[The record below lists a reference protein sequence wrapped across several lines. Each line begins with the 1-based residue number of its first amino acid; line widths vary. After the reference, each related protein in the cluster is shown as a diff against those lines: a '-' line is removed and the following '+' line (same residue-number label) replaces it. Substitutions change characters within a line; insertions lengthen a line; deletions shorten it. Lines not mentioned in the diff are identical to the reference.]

1 MLAPALLLSAAIA
14 GTCVEAQA
22 YVGPGAG
29 FAFLTSFA
37 VLFLTIF
44 VAIGTVLIWPI
55 RFLILK
61 RKRRGT
67 RDALF
72 DRVVIVG
79 LDGMDPKLTKQF
91 MEAGKLPNFAKL
103 AEEGTFRPLKTT
115 SPSISPAAWS
125 SFLTGSHPAKHN
137 VFDFLTPDRRT
148 YFPVLSSADIGS
160 TSRTWKIGKYAI
172 PLGKPK
178 IRLLRRGVPF
188 WHHLGD
194 RGTFSSILRVPI
206 TFPPEK
212 FRGVLVSGLCVPDL
226 KGTQGTFSYYT
237 TSTNGDQE
245 HTGGVRIPVTFEG
258 DTIHSEIEGPV
269 NSMLRDPVPMKIPF
283 TAVVDRAAKRATIQ
297 ISGRKIELGEREY
310 SPWIQLEFAAAFGIK
325 VRGIAR
331 FYVTGFEPDFGLY
344 VTPIH
349 IDPEKP
355 ALPIAQPFVYAVYLS
370 KLIGP
375 YATLGL
381 AEDTWALNE
390 RVIDEGA
397 FLEQAYTCHDEREKM
412 LFNELEKVR
421 KGLVACVFDTTDR
434 VQHMMF
440 RYLVPGHPAS
450 EGQDT
455 EVHKDSIEDLYVR
468 MDDLIG
474 RVRKRMTPRE
484 ALIVMS
490 DHGFKAFR
498 RGVNLNS
505 WLVQNGYM
513 TLKDGRS
520 DSREWLQ
527 DVDWSRTKAYALGLG
542 GVYFN
547 IEGREAKGIVKRG
560 EEAEA
565 LKKELRDRIQGLKDT
580 GTGETAVRNVYIAT
594 DIYRG
599 PYVDNAPDLVIGYN
613 DGFRASWDCATGI
626 VNDVV
631 FNDNKK
637 AWSGDHCLDPALVPG
652 ILFTNLKID
661 ADHPHIIDIAPTV
674 LHLFGVPVPPYMD
687 GRTLINGRGDSSA
700 KESGGTEAAV
710 TELPS
715 PPGPV
720 TGTG

>member
-1 MLAPALLLSAAIA
+1 MRRVLATGLVLTAVLAAA
-14 GTCVEAQA
+14 CTDAQA

-44 VAIGTVLIWPI
+44 VAIGTILIWPI
-55 RFLILK
+55 RFLFL
-61 RKRRGT
+61 RAKRRGMKE
-67 RDALF
+67 AMV
-72 DRVVIVG
+72 DRVVVIG
-79 LDGMDPKLTKQF
+79 FDGMDPALTRRF
-91 MEAGKLPNFAKL
+91 MDAGKLPNLAKL
-103 AEEGTFRPLKTT
+103 AEEGTFCPLKTT

-148 YFPVLSSADIGS
+148 YFPVLSSADIGAV
-160 TSRTWKIGKYAI
+160 SRTFSLGKYAI

-188 WHHLGD
+188 WKHLGD
-194 RGTFSSILRVPI
+194 RGIFSSIIRVPI

-226 KGTQGTFSYYT
+226 KGTQGTFTYYT
-237 TSTNGDQE
+237 TSTNGNKE
-245 HTGGVRIPVTFEG
+245 HTGGVRIPVKFEG
-258 DTIHSEIEGPV
+258 DTIHAEIEGPV
-269 NSMLRDPVPMKIPF
+269 NSMLREPVPMTIPF
-283 TAVVDRAAKRATIQ
+283 TVVVDRPGKRARVEIAGQT
-297 ISGRKIELGEREY
+297 IELGEREY
-310 SPWIQLEFAAAFGIK
+310 SPWISLEFSAGFGIT

-331 FYVTGFEPDFGLY
+331 FYVTRMEPDFGLY

-355 ALPIAQPFVYAVYLS
+355 ALPISHPFVYAVYLS

-397 FLEQAYTCHDEREKM
+397 FLQQAYSCHEEREKM

-421 KGLVACVFDTTDR
+421 KGLVVCVFDTTDR

-440 RYLVPGHPAS
+440 RYLVPGHPAN

-455 EVHKDSIEDLYVR
+455 EVHKNAIEDLYVR
-468 MDDLIG
+468 MDEVVG
-474 RVRKRMTPRE
+474 RVREKMKERE
-484 ALIVMS
+484 TLIVMS

-513 TLKDGRS
+513 VLKDGCTGAG
-520 DSREWLQ
+520 EWLQ
-527 DVDWSRTKAYALGLG
+527 DVDWSKTKAFALGLG
-542 GVYFN
+542 GLYFN
-547 IEGREAKGIVKRG
+547 VKGREGQGIVQRG
-560 EEAEA
+560 DELEA
-565 LKKELRDRIQGLKDT
+565 LRTELLEKLQGLKDSDT
-580 GTGETAVRNVYIAT
+580 GDTAIRNVYVAT
-594 DIYRG
+594 ELYKG
-599 PYVDNAPDLVIGYN
+599 PYVDNAPDLVIGYA
-613 DGFRASWDCATGI
+613 DGYRVSWDCVTGI

-631 FNDNKK
+631 FEDNRK
-637 AWSGDHCLDPALVPG
+637 AWSGDHCLDPEIVPG
-652 ILFTNLKID
+652 IFFSSLKINTNQP
-661 ADHPHIIDIAPTV
+661 AIIDVAPTV
-674 LHLFGVPVPPYMD
+674 LDLFGVAPPPYMD
-687 GRTLINGRGDSSA
+687 GRSLLNGSQEQSGVRGKGQHVSR
-700 KESGGTEAAV
+700 
-710 TELPS
+710 
-715 PPGPV
+715 V
-720 TGTG
+720 TGEQSS

>member
-1 MLAPALLLSAAIA
+1 MLSAALA
-14 GTCVEAQA
+14 VTCVEAHA

-37 VLFLTIF
+37 VLFVTIF

-55 RFLILK
+55 RFLLLK

-67 RDALF
+67 RKAMV

-160 TSRTWKIGKYAI
+160 ASRTMSLGKYAI
-172 PLGKPK
+172 PLSKPK

-188 WHHLGD
+188 WRHLGD
-194 RGTFSSILRVPI
+194 RGIFSSVLRVPI

-212 FRGVLVSGLCVPDL
+212 LRGVLVSGLCVPDL
-226 KGTQGTFSYYT
+226 KGTQGTFTFYT

-245 HTGGVRIPVTFEG
+245 HTGGVRIPVKFEG
-258 DTIHSEIEGPV
+258 DTIRSEIEGPV

-283 TAVVDRAAKRATIQ
+283 TVVVDRAGKRAKIDVA
-297 ISGRKIELGEREY
+297 GREFDLGEREY
-310 SPWIQLEFAAAFGIK
+310 SPWIQMEFSAAFGIK

-331 FYVTGFEPDFGLY
+331 FYVTQFEPDFGLY

-355 ALPIAQPFVYAVYLS
+355 ALPISEPFVYATYLA

-397 FLEQAYTCHDEREKM
+397 FLEQAYKCHEEREQM

-421 KGLVACVFDTTDR
+421 KGLVVCVFDTTDR

-440 RYLVPGHPAS
+440 RYLVPGHPAN

-455 EVHKDSIEDLYVR
+455 EVHKNSIEDLYVR

-474 RVRKRMTPRE
+474 RVRKEMTPGE
-484 ALIVMS
+484 TFIVMS

-513 TLKDGRS
+513 FLKEGRA
-520 DSREWLQ
+520 DSREWML
-527 DVDWSRTKAYALGLG
+527 DVDWPRTKAYALGLG
-542 GVYFN
+542 GVYLN

-565 LKKELRDRIQGLKDT
+565 LRKELQEKLQGLKDP
-580 GTGETAVRNVYIAT
+580 GTDEVGVRNVYIASE
-594 DIYRG
+594 IYSG

-613 DGFRASWDCATGI
+613 DGYRASWDCATGI

-631 FNDNKK
+631 FEDNKK

-661 ADHPHIIDIAPTV
+661 VDRPQIIDIAPTV
-674 LHLFGVPVPPYMD
+674 LHLFGVPIPPYMD
-687 GRTLINGRGDSSA
+687 GQTLVNGRGDSSA
-700 KESGGTEAAV
+700 KESGGTEVAAETV
-710 TELPS
+710 PQA
-715 PPGPV
+715 
-720 TGTG
+720 

>member
-1 MLAPALLLSAAIA
+1 MRRILATVLILSALLFVPC
-14 GTCVEAQA
+14 GEAQA

-55 RFLILK
+55 RFLLLK
-61 RKRRGT
+61 RKRRGL
-67 RDALF
+67 RPAVF
-72 DRVVIVG
+72 DRIVIVG

-91 MEAGKLPNFAKL
+91 MEAGKLPNFARL

-148 YFPVLSSADIGS
+148 YFPVLSSADIGAAS
-160 TSRTWKIGKYAI
+160 KTLKIGKYAI

-178 IRLLRRGVPF
+178 IRLLRRGIPF

-194 RGTFSSILRVPI
+194 RGIFSSIIRVPI

-226 KGTQGTFSYYT
+226 KGTQGTFTFYT
-237 TSTNGDQE
+237 TSTDGDPK
-245 HTGGVRIPVTFEG
+245 HTGGVRIPVKLEG
-258 DTIHSEIEGPV
+258 DTIRAELEGPV
-269 NSMLRDPVPMKIPF
+269 NSMLQDPVPMKIPF
-283 TAVVDRAAKRATIQ
+283 TVTVDRARKEATLDVA
-297 ISGRKIELGEREY
+297 GRKIELGERQY
-310 SPWIQLEFAAAFGIK
+310 SPWISLEFSAGFGIK

-370 KLIGP
+370 KRIGL

-390 RVIDEGA
+390 RVIDDGA
-397 FLEQAYTCHDEREKM
+397 FLEQAYNCHEEREKM
-412 LFNELEKVR
+412 LFNEMEKVR

-440 RYLVPGHPAS
+440 RYLVPGHPAN

-455 EVHKDSIEDLYVR
+455 EVHKNSIEDLYVK

-474 RVRKRMTPRE
+474 RVREKMGPKE

-498 RGVNLNS
+498 RGVNLNA
-505 WLVQNGYM
+505 WLVKNGYM
-513 TLKDGRS
+513 TLKDGRA
-520 DSREWLQ
+520 DSREWMQ
-527 DVDWSRTKAYALGLG
+527 DVDWSKTKAYALGLG
-542 GVYFN
+542 GVYLN
-547 IEGREAKGIVKRG
+547 IEGREAKGTVKRG
-560 EEAEA
+560 EESEA
-565 LKKELRDRIQGLKDT
+565 LKRELKDKIQGLKDP
-580 GTGETAVRNVYIAT
+580 GTGETGIRNVYIAT
-594 DIYRG
+594 EIYRG

-613 DGFRASWDCATGI
+613 DGYRASWECATGVI
-626 VNDVV
+626 NDVV
-631 FNDNKK
+631 FDDNKK

-652 ILFTNLKID
+652 ILFTTLKINT
-661 ADHPHIIDIAPTV
+661 DHPQIIDIAPTV
-674 LHLFGVPVPPYMD
+674 LDLFGVPVPPYMD
-687 GRTLINGRGDSSA
+687 GKTLINGSGKSSA
-700 KESGGTEAAV
+700 KESGGTEAPAA
-710 TELPS
+710 
-715 PPGPV
+715 PV
-720 TGTG
+720 SKA